1 MDYSHARGIGMIEEM
16 HNERYFVFIYFYLI
30 QGVPR
35 QVRMTASG
43 TRKVGRSQE
52 EVQGALPV
60 NRHMH
65 SLEGHMSKREG
76 KSIYPKRFLKMLVL
90 GSQAVT
96 GRNKWKTILGRLERA

>member
-1 MDYSHARGIGMIEEM
+1 MIEEM

-35 QVRMTASG
+35 QVRMIASG